1 LSRATPAI
9 PFFGDAYIADTRH
22 LNLEEH
28 GAYLQL
34 LMIAWRSDD
43 CSLPNDDKRIAQMLG
58 ITAAKWGKLKPTIM
72 AFWTL
77 TGGRWSQKR
86 LAKERK
92 FVSEKSEKNAQSAK
106 SRWNGQPIENNRGG
120 RSGRTSERTSERI
133 CQNDAPP
140 PPPKRSNNT
149 PSSNTTSARMP
160 EDVRSVLDEGGFV
173 SPPPDLGLMREW
185 YEAGA
190 DLQQDILPTV
200 RAVRARLSKA
210 PFKLKVFDAAIREK
224 LAADNA
230 EIERLRNISRRYE
243 AEEER
248 QRQVAASGGQR

>member
-1 LSRATPAI
+1 
-9 PFFGDAYIADTRH
+9 
-22 LNLEEH
+22 
-28 GAYLQL
+28 
-34 LMIAWRSDD
+34 
-43 CSLPNDDKRIAQMLG
+43 
-58 ITAAKWGKLKPTIM
+58 
-72 AFWTL
+72 
-77 TGGRWSQKR
+77 
-86 LAKERK
+86 
-92 FVSEKSEKNAQSAK
+92 
-106 SRWNGQPIENNRGG
+106 
-120 RSGRTSERTSERI
+120 
-133 CQNDAPP
+133 
-140 PPPKRSNNT
+140 
-149 PSSNTTSARMP
+149 MP